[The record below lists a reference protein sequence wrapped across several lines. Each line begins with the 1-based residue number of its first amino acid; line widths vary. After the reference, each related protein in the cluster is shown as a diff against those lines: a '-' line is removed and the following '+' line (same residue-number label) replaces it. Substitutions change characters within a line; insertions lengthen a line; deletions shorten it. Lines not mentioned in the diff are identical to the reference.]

1 MQRCISYRVGA
12 GGYLL
17 IEYGDIAALQMRS
30 IQLDSSDL
38 DVASRDWLG
47 GCLMSAQVGGQA
59 SMQ

>member
-1 MQRCISYRVGA
+1 M
-12 GGYLL
+12 
-17 IEYGDIAALQMRS
+17 QMRS

-47 GCLMSAQVGGQA
+47 GCLTSAQVGGQA